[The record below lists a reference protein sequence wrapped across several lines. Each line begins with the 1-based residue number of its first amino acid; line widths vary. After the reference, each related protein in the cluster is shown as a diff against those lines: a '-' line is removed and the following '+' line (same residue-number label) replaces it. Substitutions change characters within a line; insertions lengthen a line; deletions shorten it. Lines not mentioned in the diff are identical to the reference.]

1 MCEKI
6 LLVGIL
12 LVRNFSLHIYTT
24 TSDRVGFLM
33 LSIFFL
39 GETPLNGNTN
49 VINFIILC
57 CKQYCFSCLLQSIIQ
72 DIMCDL
78 FMPFENKILH

>member
-6 LLVGIL
+6 LLVRIL
-12 LVRNFSLHIYTT
+12 LVRISACIYTQQPLIE
-24 TSDRVGFLM
+24 SVLM
-33 LSIFFL
+33 LSILFL

-57 CKQYCFSCLLQSIIQ
+57 CKHYCFSCLLQSIIQ